1 MAGEFAL
8 TPSSLTD
15 ALFDALR
22 MRIIN
27 GEIAAGEKL
36 TEARVSSEYSV
47 ARPTAK
53 ACLERLT
60 AAGLLSRSAHKTAVV
75 PTFGVDELED
85 LFIARE
91 AVEKAA
97 VTRLSAVKH
106 VPEAAVHAQGA
117 IEMAAE
123 RLNFPD
129 QVTADIE
136 FHTALVDAVGSSRLA
151 KMHSLIMGEVHLTMG
166 QFQAHRATS
175 PGNVVNEHAEIMQA
189 IEAGDADK
197 AAEALVLHL
206 EHARDRLVA
215 RARAGNDPKPEVS

>member
-1 MAGEFAL
+1 MTAEFSLA
-8 TPSSLTD
+8 PSSLTD
-15 ALFDALR
+15 ALYDSLR
-22 MRIIN
+22 LRIIN

-60 AAGLLSRSAHKTAVV
+60 AAGLLRRTAHKTAVV
-75 PTFGVDELED
+75 PTFGVEELED

-97 VTRLSAVKH
+97 IERLSTART
-106 VPEAAVHAQGA
+106 VPQAAVHAQGA
-117 IEMAAE
+117 IEVAAE
-123 RLNFPD
+123 QLNFPD

-136 FHTALVDAVGSSRLA
+136 FHSALVDAAGSTRLA

-175 PGNVVNEHAEIMQA
+175 PGNVVGEHAAIMEA
-189 IEAGDADK
+189 IERGDTDV
-197 AAEALVLHL
+197 AAQALVTHL
-206 EHARDRLVA
+206 ENARDRLIA
-215 RARAGNDPKPEVS
+215 RATKEQ